1 MGGGASKQRVATLKG
16 HTSWVNAV
24 ASYTTQAGAVRVVS
38 GSYDN
43 IIKIWDP
50 DTQRLLATLQGHT
63 NDVNTVACYT
73 TRAGAVRV
81 VSGSGGNLAVRD
93 AGDSPDLTMLHDVDL
108 NVTIEL
114 GRTRMFV
121 EDVVQLGADS
131 VIELD
136 KAAGDPVDVFVN
148 GRKVARG
155 EVLVLND
162 NFCIRV
168 SEILS
173 AEPAPLGSAPGGV
186 LPADRMNADGEES
199 RAN

>member
-1 MGGGASKQRVATLKG
+1 MANPEQTTPGTPGNQGDAHGEANHVPDQAELQSADEMADEALRRVEDAANRLQAEHGQQTVEPNLPDFGPAS
-16 HTSWVNAV
+16 
-24 ASYTTQAGAVRVVS
+24 VR
-38 GSYDN
+38 
-43 IIKIWDP
+43 
-50 DTQRLLATLQGHT
+50 TA
-63 NDVNTVACYT
+63 A
-73 TRAGAVRV
+73 
-81 VSGSGGNLAVRD
+81 
-93 AGDSPDLTMLHDVDL
+93 DSPDLTMLHDVDL

-173 AEPAPLGSAPGGV
+173 AEPTLGNATGGV
-186 LPADRMNADGEES
+186 LPANHVDADREET

>member
-1 MGGGASKQRVATLKG
+1 MANQEHSTPGTPETPGNPGGTPSQANGVPTSPDSESTDAMADEALRRVEAAADQLRQDTDLTSGAADLPELGPPSVRNAGGA
-16 HTSWVNAV
+16 
-24 ASYTTQAGAVRVVS
+24 
-38 GSYDN
+38 
-43 IIKIWDP
+43 
-50 DTQRLLATLQGHT
+50 
-63 NDVNTVACYT
+63 
-73 TRAGAVRV
+73 
-81 VSGSGGNLAVRD
+81 
-93 AGDSPDLTMLHDVDL
+93 PDLTMLHDVDL

-168 SEILS
+168 SEIIS
-173 AEPAPLGSAPGGV
+173 AEQAAVPSGHGGAVLQAGNVDATREQASAG
-186 LPADRMNADGEES
+186 
-199 RAN
+199 

>member
-1 MGGGASKQRVATLKG
+1 MANQEQPTPGNSGHQSGG
-16 HTSWVNAV
+16 TSGEANAV
-24 ASYTTQAGAVRVVS
+24 PDPTQLESADAMADEALRRVEAAADQLRKETDLRPGTTDLPDLGPPSVRPAAGA
-38 GSYDN
+38 
-43 IIKIWDP
+43 
-50 DTQRLLATLQGHT
+50 
-63 NDVNTVACYT
+63 
-73 TRAGAVRV
+73 
-81 VSGSGGNLAVRD
+81 
-93 AGDSPDLTMLHDVDL
+93 PDLTMLHDVDL

-168 SEILS
+168 SEIIA
-173 AEPAPLGSAPGGV
+173 AEAGSMQGDHGGGV
-186 LPADRMNADGEES
+186 VPAAQVDVDRGE
-199 RAN
+199 AQAG

>member
-1 MGGGASKQRVATLKG
+1 MANPEQSNPGTPGNQGGIQGEANPMPNQPEVQSADAMADEALRRVEDAANRLQAEHAPQPTGQPLPDLG
-16 HTSWVNAV
+16 PPSVRNAD
-24 ASYTTQAGAVRVVS
+24 G
-38 GSYDN
+38 
-43 IIKIWDP
+43 
-50 DTQRLLATLQGHT
+50 
-63 NDVNTVACYT
+63 
-73 TRAGAVRV
+73 
-81 VSGSGGNLAVRD
+81 
-93 AGDSPDLTMLHDVDL
+93 SPDLTMLHDVDL

-168 SEILS
+168 SEIIS
-173 AEPAPLGSAPGGV
+173 AESASSAGTPGGV
-186 LPADRMNADGEES
+186 LPGGADREET
-199 RAN
+199 RTT

>member
-1 MGGGASKQRVATLKG
+1 MANQEHSTPDPSGNPGGTPSQANGVPNSPEPESTNAMADEALRRVEAAADHLRQETDLHAGAAELPDLGPPSVRSAGGA
-16 HTSWVNAV
+16 
-24 ASYTTQAGAVRVVS
+24 
-38 GSYDN
+38 
-43 IIKIWDP
+43 
-50 DTQRLLATLQGHT
+50 
-63 NDVNTVACYT
+63 
-73 TRAGAVRV
+73 
-81 VSGSGGNLAVRD
+81 
-93 AGDSPDLTMLHDVDL
+93 PDLTMLHDVDL

-168 SEILS
+168 SEIIP
-173 AEPAPLGSAPGGV
+173 AETATMPGGQGGSV
-186 LPADRMNADGEES
+186 MQAGHVEQPREQASAG
-199 RAN
+199 

>member
-1 MGGGASKQRVATLKG
+1 MANQEHSNPGTPGTPEGTRNEANHVPDDSTPQSADAMADEALRRVEDAASRLQAEHEQQAVGAPLPDLGPPS
-16 HTSWVNAV
+16 
-24 ASYTTQAGAVRVVS
+24 VRS
-38 GSYDN
+38 AN
-43 IIKIWDP
+43 E
-50 DTQRLLATLQGHT
+50 
-63 NDVNTVACYT
+63 
-73 TRAGAVRV
+73 
-81 VSGSGGNLAVRD
+81 
-93 AGDSPDLTMLHDVDL
+93 SPDLTMLHDVDL

-168 SEILS
+168 SEIIA
-173 AEPAPLGSAPGGV
+173 AEQSPQHGTPGGV
-186 LPADRMNADGEES
+186 LPADRVDASREETP
-199 RAN
+199 AN

>member
-1 MGGGASKQRVATLKG
+1 MANPEQSTPGTPGNQGGTHGEANPVPNHSELQSADAMADEALRRVEDAANRLQAEHGQQTAEPVLPDFG
-16 HTSWVNAV
+16 PPSVRNA
-24 ASYTTQAGAVRVVS
+24 GE
-38 GSYDN
+38 
-43 IIKIWDP
+43 
-50 DTQRLLATLQGHT
+50 
-63 NDVNTVACYT
+63 
-73 TRAGAVRV
+73 
-81 VSGSGGNLAVRD
+81 
-93 AGDSPDLTMLHDVDL
+93 SPDLTMLHDVDL

-136 KAAGDPVDVFVN
+136 KAAGDPVDGFVN

-173 AEPAPLGSAPGGV
+173 AEPTPLGSTPGGV
-186 LPADRMNADGEES
+186 LAADQVDADREETP
-199 RAN
+199 AN

>member
-1 MGGGASKQRVATLKG
+1 MRGGRGPARVEDAANRLQAEHAPQPTGQPLPDLLK
-16 HTSWVNAV
+16 VRNAD
-24 ASYTTQAGAVRVVS
+24 G
-38 GSYDN
+38 
-43 IIKIWDP
+43 
-50 DTQRLLATLQGHT
+50 
-63 NDVNTVACYT
+63 
-73 TRAGAVRV
+73 
-81 VSGSGGNLAVRD
+81 
-93 AGDSPDLTMLHDVDL
+93 SPDLTMLHDADL

-168 SEILS
+168 SEIIS
-173 AEPAPLGSAPGGV
+173 AESASSAGTPGGV
-186 LPADRMNADGEES
+186 LPGGADREET
-199 RAN
+199 RTT